1 MIFCIV
7 ALILFSVLGLF
18 SAAYRDLAKE
28 AFKCMTFTLTFRPC
42 ETKFDEK
49 LQATI
54 VASVFARS
62 PALAGGINRH
72 FQLISTLFSVLF
84 FASMIYSGIVLY
96 NYAVYGNCNGPQG
109 GVCFFDQVLG
119 KPSAPL
125 LVPFQPGVGPVRGN
139 GSATLIEVGCFSCP
153 YTRAVQPSLVQFL
166 SKHPDIQLEF
176 RMMPILAH
184 NDSFISAQAAYCAGE
199 QGKFW
204 PMHDNLFDDL
214 NHSRGNLEAM
224 ASGLSLD
231 AANFSECLTSS
242 RSSDYVNKEENA
254 ARAAGVY
261 GTPTFFFNNQS
272 LVSPQSEGEFEKFV
286 YGKDILS
293 QIWDMIKQA
302 ETGIDEL
309 VFGKP
314 PAPPPQYACTE
325 PPS

>member
-7 ALILFSVLGLF
+7 ALVLFAVLGIF
-18 SAAYRDLAKE
+18 SAAYRELAKE

-54 VASVFARS
+54 VASIFKRS
-62 PALAGGINRH
+62 PAIAAPINRH
-72 FQLISTLFSVLF
+72 FQLLSTLFSILF
-84 FASMIYSGIVLY
+84 FGSMIYSGIVLY

-125 LVPFQPGVGPVRGN
+125 LTALPPGTGPTLGN
-139 GSATLIEVGCFSCP
+139 GSATLVEVGCFSCH
-153 YTRAVQPSLVQFL
+153 YTRAVQPALKQFL
-166 SKHPDIQLEF
+166 AAHPDIQLEF

-184 NDSFISAQAAYCAGE
+184 NDSFLSAQAAYCANE
-199 QGKFW
+199 QNKFW
-204 PMHDNLFDDL
+204 PMHDDLFLDL
-214 NHSRGNLEAM
+214 DHSRANLEKM
-224 ASGLSLD
+224 AANLSLD
-231 AANFSECLTSS
+231 PAAFSSCLDSS

-261 GTPTFFFNNQS
+261 GTPTFFFGNQS
-272 LVSPQSEGEFEKFV
+272 LVSPQSEGDFERFV

-293 QIWDMIKQA
+293 QISDLIKQV
-302 ETGIDEL
+302 ETYIDQL
-309 VFGKP
+309 IFGKA
-314 PAPPPQYACTE
+314 PAPISPYACLET
-325 PPS
+325 PQ